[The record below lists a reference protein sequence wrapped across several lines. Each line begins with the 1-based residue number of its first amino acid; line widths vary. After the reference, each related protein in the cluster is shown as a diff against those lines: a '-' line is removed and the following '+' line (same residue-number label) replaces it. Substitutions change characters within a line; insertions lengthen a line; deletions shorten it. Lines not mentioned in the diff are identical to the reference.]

1 MENALDHLDQ
11 DHSSRRE
18 AAWLVEKT
26 SKEISLQGIVN
37 IWTAHRGPESD
48 NPSALLKQRIKDRK
62 KAAPK
67 GKEAKKIAARNGYY
81 NYFDDTNQVDKPFD
95 WSGHCQIYKG
105 HLGWNVEYGSENMLV
120 EDVSHYDAIED
131 DEKQYENISNGDVV

>member
-1 MENALDHLDQ
+1 MTWQNPTRPNKTATLPYGYAASKNNPLVLIPNLEIIRWVENALDHLDQ
-11 DHSSRRE
+11 DHSSRRV

-37 IWTAHRGPESD
+37 IWAAHRGPESD

-67 GKEAKKIAARNGYY
+67 SKEPYTI
-81 NYFDDTNQVDKPFD
+81 
-95 WSGHCQIYKG
+95 I
-105 HLGWNVEYGSENMLV
+105 
-120 EDVSHYDAIED
+120 
-131 DEKQYENISNGDVV
+131 